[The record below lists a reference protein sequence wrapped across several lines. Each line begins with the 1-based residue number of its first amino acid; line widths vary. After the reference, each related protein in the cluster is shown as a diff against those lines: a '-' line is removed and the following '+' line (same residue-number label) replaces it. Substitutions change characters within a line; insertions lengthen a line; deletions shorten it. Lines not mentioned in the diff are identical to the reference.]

1 MTDYTTLNRLWEA
14 GERRCYWPACV
25 NPRTGPASRY
35 CEEHTRKAAEWLP
48 GIPERPD
55 GRMHVRS
62 WVDRTRS
69 TLAPAPPTP
78 PPSAPPDGMHV
89 RDFTSELRI
98 REEGG
103 RAVLEGIAVPWNVA
117 AEIADWDGSYTES
130 WQRGAFAKTIREGI
144 GRIPVL
150 VRHNRYDPSALVGRT
165 RALTEDSVGLFCELM
180 LGRSPEARRAL
191 EDVEDGLQ
199 DGLSIGFMPIRDKWN
214 EKHTAVIR
222 EEARLRE
229 ISLTPWPVY
238 QETGAKVAHREESPE
253 LDRMRQV
260 AAAMRERRPWE
271 V

>member
-1 MTDYTTLNRLWEA
+1 
-14 GERRCYWPACV
+14 
-25 NPRTGPASRY
+25 
-35 CEEHTRKAAEWLP
+35 
-48 GIPERPD
+48 
-55 GRMHVRS
+55 
-62 WVDRTRS
+62 
-69 TLAPAPPTP
+69 
-78 PPSAPPDGMHV
+78 
-89 RDFTSELRI
+89 
-98 REEGG
+98 
-103 RAVLEGIAVPWNVA
+103 VA